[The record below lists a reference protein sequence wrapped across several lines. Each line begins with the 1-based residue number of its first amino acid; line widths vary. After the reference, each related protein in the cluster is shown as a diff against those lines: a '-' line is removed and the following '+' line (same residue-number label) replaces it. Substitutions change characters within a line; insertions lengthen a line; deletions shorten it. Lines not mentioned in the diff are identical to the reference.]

1 MKLKG
6 YLFAAIAAATYGTNP
21 AFAVPLYTQG
31 MNPTSVLLMRYL
43 FSLPML
49 LTVLF
54 LRGYSLS
61 LKKNE
66 IAPVSILGVLM
77 GLSSLGLFE
86 SYKYM
91 NAGIASTLLFMYP
104 VMVAL
109 LMTFFYHERFRIT
122 TGLCLVIMAAGL
134 FMLVHTNGDNTIS
147 LVGFLLVFLSS
158 ITYAVYLVMTNVSD
172 RIKNIPTVKLLFY
185 QLLIGSGVFIFILA
199 TGEPLTFPS
208 VPSGWLNISALA
220 LLPTVM
226 SLYCTT
232 AAIHRIGSTPTAI
245 FGALEPVT
253 AVTLSVVVLGQQ
265 MSVNDIIGGVLIVIA
280 TTMVVASG
288 SIDSVLLRMR
298 KMFPSLKKRT
308 LHLVKQSCEIVN
320 AKYAKKNDKN

>member
-6 YLFAAIAAATYGTNP
+6 YAFAALAAATYGTNP
-21 AFAVPLYTQG
+21 AFAVPLYSQD

-43 FSLPML
+43 FSLPIL
-49 LTVLF
+49 LVIIVM
-54 LRGYSLS
+54 RGQNLT
-61 LKKNE
+61 LKRNE
-66 IAPVSILGVLM
+66 ITPVATLGVLM

-109 LMTFFYHERFRIT
+109 LMTFFYHERFKIT
-122 TGLCLVIMAAGL
+122 TGLCLVVMAFGLIML
-134 FMLVHTNGDNTIS
+134 IHSDSENPFS
-147 LVGFLLVFLSS
+147 LTGFLLVFLSS
-158 ITYAVYLVMTNVSD
+158 LTYAIYLVMTNVSS

-185 QLLIGSGVFIFILA
+185 QLLIGSSVFLFMLMA
-199 TGEPLTFPS
+199 GEPLSFPAK
-208 VPSGWLNISALA
+208 PSGWLNVSALA

-253 AVTLSVVVLGQQ
+253 AVVLSVLVLGQS
-265 MSVNDIIGGVLIVIA
+265 MNANDIIGGILIVIA
-280 TTMVVASG
+280 TTMVVASDP
-288 SIDSVLLRMR
+288 IDNALLRMR
-298 KMFPSLKKRT
+298 KLFPSLR
-308 LHLVKQSCEIVN
+308 QN
-320 AKYAKKNDKN
+320 KN